1 MRIWSFILCLAFLH
15 RLDAQVEFTCE
26 KSGKNKKPNEVN
38 LFKYANVR
46 DFAMNKWGTEIY
58 FSVQSAGSEISAIV
72 WCKKNKKGKW
82 SEPEVLSFSGK
93 FNDLEPFLSWD
104 NTRLYFVSNR
114 PLDKKVASTG
124 SATTKDFDIWYCE
137 RNPAGNWGEPRN
149 VGAPI
154 NTYENEFYPSVTKNG
169 NLYFTNDGKRSKG
182 KDDIFVCKLTD
193 GKYCSPVSV
202 SDSINT
208 EGYEFNAFVGADEN
222 YIIFTGYNKPD
233 GLGSGDLYISYHNAD
248 GTWTKAKNMG
258 NANSK
263 QMDYC
268 PFVDEANKTLYFTS
282 KRNNTNSEFEKNLTT
297 EELLDAIN
305 VYANGQSR
313 LYKTSFGAY
322 LKSE

>member
-1 MRIWSFILCLAFLH
+1 MN
-15 RLDAQVEFTCE
+15 AQVEFTCD
-26 KSGKNKKPNEVN
+26 KNGKNTRPNEIN
-38 LFKYANVR
+38 LFKYGNVR
-46 DFAMNKWGTEIY
+46 DFAINRWETEVY

-114 PLDKKVASTG
+114 PLDKKSTQ
-124 SATTKDFDIWYCE
+124 TKDFDIWYCE
-137 RNPAGNWGEPRN
+137 RNPAGYWGEPRN
-149 VGAPI
+149 LGAPV
-154 NTYENEFYPSVTKNG
+154 NTSENEFYPSVAKNG

-182 KDDIFVCKLTD
+182 KDDIFICKMTD
-193 GKYCSPVSV
+193 GKYCSPISV

-208 EGYEFNAFVGADEN
+208 EGYEFNAFVSSDES

-233 GLGSGDLYISYHNAD
+233 GLGSGDLYISYHKND
-248 GTWTKAKNMG
+248 GTWSAAKNMG
-258 NANSK
+258 SVNSK

-268 PFVDEANKTLYFTS
+268 PFVDPQKNILYFTS
-282 KRNNTNSEFEKNLTT
+282 KRNNTNPEFEKNLST

-305 VYANGQSR
+305 TFANGQSR
-313 LYKTSFGAY
+313 LYKISFESF
-322 LKSE
+322 LKK

>member
-1 MRIWSFILCLAFLH
+1 MRFLSCIFCLVIVHLSH
-15 RLDAQVEFTCE
+15 AQVEFTCE
-26 KSGKNKKPNEVN
+26 KSGKNKKPNEIN
-38 LFKYANVR
+38 LFRFDNVR
-46 DFAMNKWGTEIY
+46 DFAMNKWGTEVY

-72 WCKKNKKGKW
+72 WCKKKKDKW

-114 PLDKKVASTG
+114 PLDKK
-124 SATTKDFDIWYCE
+124 ATETKDFDIWYCE
-137 RNPAGNWGEPRN
+137 RNPAGNWGEPKN
-149 VGAPI
+149 LGGPV

-222 YIIFTGYNKPD
+222 YMIFTGYNKPD
-233 GLGSGDLYISYHNAD
+233 GLGSGDLYISYHNTD

-258 NANSK
+258 NVNSK

-282 KRNNTNSEFEKNLTT
+282 KRNSTNAEFEKNLSV
-297 EELLDAIN
+297 EEILDAIN
-305 VYANGQSR
+305 VYTNGQSR
-313 LYKTSFGAY
+313 LYKLSIEGS
-322 LKSE
+322 LKK

>member
-1 MRIWSFILCLAFLH
+1 MKKFLTFSFLFLV
-15 RLDAQVEFTCE
+15 ANASSQIEFTCE
-26 KSGKNKKPNEVN
+26 KNGKNSKPNEIN
-38 LFKYANVR
+38 LYRFGNVR
-46 DFAMNKWGTEIY
+46 DFAMNRWGTEVY

-82 SEPEVLSFSGK
+82 SEPEVLNFSGK

-114 PLDKKVASTG
+114 PLDRLGKQA
-124 SATTKDFDIWYCE
+124 KDFDIWFCE
-137 RNPAGNWGEPRN
+137 RNPAGNWSEPKN
-149 VGAPI
+149 MGAPV
-154 NTYENEFYPSVTKNG
+154 NTSENEFYPSVTKNG

-182 KDDIFVCKLTD
+182 KDDIFVCKMTD
-193 GKYCSPVSV
+193 GKYCSPISI

-208 EGYEFNAFVGADEN
+208 EGYEFNAFVSADES

-233 GLGSGDLYISYHNAD
+233 GMGSGDLHISYRNTD

-258 NANSK
+258 EVNSK

-268 PFVDEANKTLYFTS
+268 PFVDAEKNTLYFTS
-282 KRNNTNSEFEKNLTT
+282 KRNNTPQEFEKNLTT

-305 VYANGQSR
+305 IYANGQSR
-313 LYKTSFGAY
+313 LYKHTLGIISR
-322 LKSE
+322 